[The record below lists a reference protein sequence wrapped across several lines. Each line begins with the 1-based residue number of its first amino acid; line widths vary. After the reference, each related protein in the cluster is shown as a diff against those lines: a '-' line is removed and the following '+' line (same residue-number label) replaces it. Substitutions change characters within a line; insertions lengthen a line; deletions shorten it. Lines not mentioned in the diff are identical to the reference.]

1 MWTINT
7 KKLNNSY
14 IVETTNF
21 DYAIKYIK
29 EIAINIGF
37 DKELI
42 DNDTHLDFRII
53 NCKRQKEDNKNEYRK
68 IKIDEVREEL
78 INDSCISPS
87 ISDRKLYV
95 VYDFSDA
102 SVNIQNALL
111 KTIEEPNEQVHFF
124 FGGVAI

>member
-68 IKIDEVREEL
+68 KH
-78 INDSCISPS
+78 
-87 ISDRKLYV
+87 K
-95 VYDFSDA
+95 F
-102 SVNIQNALL
+102 
-111 KTIEEPNEQVHFF
+111 
-124 FGGVAI
+124 